1 MWLGPPYMNRK
12 ITLRA
17 FGSKCGGRGASGLM
31 KRAGRVSARAWL
43 KKPSADSR
51 PVRATAPKPAPV
63 SQRNSRRVRPQN
75 WRGIVKA
82 PCISPLPLCG
92 GGEKKS
98 IEVDKLVRVQD
109 HQAVEAQRLG

>member
-1 MWLGPPYMNRK
+1 MNRK

-17 FGSKCGGRGASGLM
+17 LGVKWGGRGASGLT
-31 KRAGRVSARAWL
+31 KRVGVAAAARL

-109 HQAVEAQRLG
+109 HQAVEAQRLGLS